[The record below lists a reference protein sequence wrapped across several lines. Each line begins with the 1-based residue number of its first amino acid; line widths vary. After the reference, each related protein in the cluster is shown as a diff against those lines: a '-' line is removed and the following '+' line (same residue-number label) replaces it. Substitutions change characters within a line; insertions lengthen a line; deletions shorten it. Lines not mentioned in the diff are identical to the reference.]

1 MRGPGALSCVRCIRH
16 PLFSCGALPRLG
28 GGADARPGG
37 HRGDAG
43 GPLPGAGTS
52 SLYRRLLDYGF
63 QIVDFRT
70 VGDAS
75 AEDSSSEFFDMVG
88 VLFNW
93 QG

>member
-1 MRGPGALSCVRCIRH
+1 ML
-16 PLFSCGALPRLG
+16 
-28 GGADARPGG
+28 
-37 HRGDAG
+37 
-43 GPLPGAGTS
+43 GAGTS
-52 SLYRRLLDYGF
+52 SLCRRLLDYGF

>member
-1 MRGPGALSCVRCIRH
+1 M
-16 PLFSCGALPRLG
+16 
-28 GGADARPGG
+28 
-37 HRGDAG
+37 
-43 GPLPGAGTS
+43 PGAGTS